1 MEHAITLRRL
11 GPAAILCAAAS
22 VLASGQPDRTAMP
35 LDQILRGRL
44 GMTAGQI
51 AAVREGRP
59 VAVALAARVEREV
72 QVGGAV
78 HVRVAAERVADV
90 LQDVERLESG
100 EGFIRTRRLSNPPRL
115 EDFKDLELPAQ
126 DVAALRRCRP
136 GDCEVKLGTGAF
148 DLLARFDWTA
158 PGATARINELARQL
172 SLGYIEAY
180 RRGGNAELAV
190 YHDSNRPQF
199 IAAEFADMVSR
210 AGLWPDVLAP
220 LNEYLLGYPA
230 TPAPPGSHDFFY
242 WSLAE
247 FGLKPVIRLNHV
259 VVFPTGRPAGLQHV
273 VAVKQLYASHYFHT
287 ALELR
292 AVVADDGSE
301 PTGSTIVILNRARS
315 DGLTGLFGGLV
326 KSKARS
332 GSQQGLEKALAA
344 IKRMA
349 EADGSATAR

>member
-1 MEHAITLRRL
+1 M
-11 GPAAILCAAAS
+11 GMAAA
-22 VLASGQPDRTAMP
+22 
-35 LDQILRGRL
+35 
-44 GMTAGQI
+44 QI
-51 AAVREGRP
+51 AAVRQGRP
-59 VAVALAARVEREV
+59 VAVALLTPVDREI

-78 HVRVAAERVADV
+78 HVRAAAERVAAV

-115 EDFKDLELPAQ
+115 EDFRDLDLPAQ

-158 PGATARINELARQL
+158 PNATVRIDELARQL
-172 SLGYIEAY
+172 SLGYIDAY

-190 YHDSNRPQF
+190 YHDSSRPQF

-210 AGLWPDVLAP
+210 AGMWPELLGP
-220 LNEYLLGYPA
+220 LNDYLLGYPV
-230 TPAPPGSHDFFY
+230 TPAPPDARDFFY

-259 VVFPTGRPAGLQHV
+259 VVFPTGLPAGLQYV

-292 AVVADDGSE
+292 AVVADDGPE

-344 IKRMA
+344 IKGMA
-349 EADGSATAR
+349 EAGKPGGL